1 MGTTLQCCSASTKV
15 NIIVSILIIR
25 TISGIYYSI
34 FSNQKESYKSVK
46 RITGFYP
53 GAIVCYVQAL
63 RHHSASN
70 TVHKNGSRDSNER
83 LEYLGDSVLNT
94 VVAELLFN
102 RFPYKNE
109 GFLTEM
115 RSKIVS
121 RESLNDLAIKIGLS
135 HIVQYDKRAI
145 GLHTKNSIFGNAL
158 EAFIGAIFLDGGFE
172 LAKRFILKK
181 LITHLDLDTLQHVE
195 KNHKGR
201 LIEWS
206 QKQGSTIEFDTQE
219 DTSRKQRIFNIKVI
233 VNGEVVGSAEH
244 ISKKKAEQLAAEKAC
259 EFLGIKL

>member
-1 MGTTLQCCSASTKV
+1 M
-15 NIIVSILIIR
+15 IFR
-25 TISGIYYSI
+25 TISGIYYSL
-34 FSNQKESYKSVK
+34 FSKKRNSYNSVK
-46 RITGFYP
+46 HITGFFP
-53 GAIVCYVQAL
+53 GALTCYSQAL
-63 RHHSASN
+63 RHHSVSN
-70 TVHKNGSRDSNER
+70 PVHKNGSRDSNER

-158 EAFIGAIFLDGGFE
+158 EAFIGAIFLDGGFS
-172 LAKRFILKK
+172 LAKKFILNKI
-181 LITHLDLDTLQHVE
+181 ITHIDLDTLQHVE
-195 KNHKGR
+195 KNYKGR
-201 LIEWS
+201 LIEWG
-206 QKQGSTIEFDTQE
+206 QRQNALVEFDTQE
-219 DTSRKQRIFNIKVI
+219 DNTRKQRIFTIKVI
-233 VNGEVVGSAEH
+233 VNGSVLGVAEH
-244 ISKKKAEQLAAEKAC
+244 ISKKKAEQLAAEKVS
-259 EFLGIKL
+259 ESLGIKL

>member
-1 MGTTLQCCSASTKV
+1 
-15 NIIVSILIIR
+15 LIFR
-25 TISGIYYSI
+25 TICGIYYSL
-34 FSNQKESYKSVK
+34 FSKQRNSYKSVK
-46 RITGFYP
+46 CITGFYP
-53 GAIVCYVQAL
+53 GSLTCYSQSL

-70 TVHKNGSRDSNER
+70 PVHKNGSRDSNER

-158 EAFIGAIFLDGGFE
+158 EAFIGAIFLDGGFS
-172 LAKRFILKK
+172 LAKKFILKK
-181 LITHLDLDTLQHVE
+181 IITHIDLDTLQHVE
-195 KNHKGR
+195 KNYKGR
-201 LIEWS
+201 LIEWGQRQNAS
-206 QKQGSTIEFDTQE
+206 VEFDTLE
-219 DTSRKQRIFNIKVI
+219 DNSRKQRIFIIKVLI
-233 VNGEVVGSAEH
+233 NGDVLGVAEH
-244 ISKKKAEQLAAEKAC
+244 ISKKKAEQLAAEKVS
-259 EFLGIKL
+259 ESLGIKL